1 MHTLFEDYI
10 NQFAYYG
17 YHVSLNTFDN
27 PVRFGNG
34 MDRKIGSKVLRVEQ
48 LTAPRPEGRGFPF
61 QRTEP
66 KPRVAIQDLQA
77 LRGLTLPARQL

>member
-27 PVRFGNG
+27 PVRFGDG
-34 MDRKIGSKVLRVEQ
+34 LTSSPTFVLRDSGGGSPLV
-48 LTAPRPEGRGFPF
+48 G
-61 QRTEP
+61 
-66 KPRVAIQDLQA
+66 DD
-77 LRGLTLPARQL
+77 